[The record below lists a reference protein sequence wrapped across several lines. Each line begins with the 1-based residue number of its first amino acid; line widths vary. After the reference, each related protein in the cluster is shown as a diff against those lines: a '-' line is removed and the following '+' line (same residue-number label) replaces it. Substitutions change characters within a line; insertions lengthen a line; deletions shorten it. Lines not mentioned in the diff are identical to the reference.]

1 MYAGQTHLLPH
12 RRQRRPATLCAQL
25 AAEGFGDVQA
35 VVGQCLGTLE
45 EKIFRGSVKEL
56 AAGRFNS
63 LSVLLVE
70 AAEVLP
76 AAPRA
81 CRTKPSSGATFP

>member
-1 MYAGQTHLLPH
+1 MQGRPTFFLTGGSED
-12 RRQRRPATLCAQL
+12 PATLCAQL
-25 AAEGFGDVQA
+25 AAEGFGDVQG
-35 VVGQCLGTLE
+35 VVGQCLGTPE
-45 EKIFRGSVKEL
+45 EKLFRGSVKEL

-70 AAEVLP
+70 AVEGLP

>member
-1 MYAGQTHLLPH
+1 MQGRPTFFLTGGSED
-12 RRQRRPATLCAQL
+12 PATLCAQL

-35 VVGQCLGTLE
+35 VVGQCLGTPK

-63 LSVLLVE
+63 LSVLLAVSYTHLDVYKRQTQE
-70 AAEVLP
+70 GRE
-76 AAPRA
+76 
-81 CRTKPSSGATFP
+81 

>member
-1 MYAGQTHLLPH
+1 M
-12 RRQRRPATLCAQL
+12 
-25 AAEGFGDVQA
+25 
-35 VVGQCLGTLE
+35 GQCLGTPE

-70 AAEVLP
+70 AADG
-76 AAPRA
+76 AAPPRPGPA
-81 CRTKPSSGATFP
+81 GRSLSSGVMFP